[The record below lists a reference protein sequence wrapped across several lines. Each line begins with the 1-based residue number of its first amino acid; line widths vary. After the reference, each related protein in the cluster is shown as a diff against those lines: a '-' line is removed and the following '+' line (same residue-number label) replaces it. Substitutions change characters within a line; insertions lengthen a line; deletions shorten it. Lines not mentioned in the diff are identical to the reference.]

1 LGTIAVPYTRGF
13 KDEVEWE
20 MHFDKH
26 GAEFGAATKE
36 EYLALADE
44 FLGAPL
50 DQNTRDCIRA
60 RDGAKVRVNTVTE
73 AIGILRRN
81 GTIAT
86 YYSKRNRNKR
96 LYPSVIDYW
105 QEVCRK

>member
-1 LGTIAVPYTRGF
+1 MPYTRGF
-13 KDEVEWE
+13 VNDYELDI
-20 MHFDKH
+20 HFDQH
-26 GAEFGAATKE
+26 GVEFGANTRE

-44 FLGAPL
+44 FLGATP
-50 DQNTRDCIRA
+50 DDSIHDCIR
-60 RDGAKVRVNTVTE
+60 RSDGARVRVSTKTE

-96 LYPSVIDYW
+96 KYPMVLDYW
-105 QEVCRK
+105 KEVCRQ